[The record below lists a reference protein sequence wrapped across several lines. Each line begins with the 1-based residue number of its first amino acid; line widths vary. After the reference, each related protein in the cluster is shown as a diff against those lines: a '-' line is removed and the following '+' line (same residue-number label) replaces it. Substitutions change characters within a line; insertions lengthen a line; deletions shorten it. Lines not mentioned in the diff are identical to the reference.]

1 MTLALQGPTPPRILS
16 YTVGAHTFPRGKMSR
31 DLQAFA
37 AVLCGPTL
45 PGQRDG
51 HIFYF
56 EKNKIGLQFF

>member
-1 MTLALQGPTPPRILS
+1 
-16 YTVGAHTFPRGKMSR
+16 MSR

-51 HIFYF
+51 RIFYF
-56 EKNKIGLQFF
+56 EKNEIDLQFF